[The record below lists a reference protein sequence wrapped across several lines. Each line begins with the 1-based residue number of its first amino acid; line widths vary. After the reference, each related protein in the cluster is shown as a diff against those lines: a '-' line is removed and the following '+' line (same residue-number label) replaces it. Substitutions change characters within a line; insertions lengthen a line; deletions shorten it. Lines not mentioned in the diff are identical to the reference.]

1 MLMLQMGGG
10 LGNQMFQY
18 ALYRALQEK
27 GKEVCIDDTT
37 MFEKIGR
44 HDNRLEDIFPLT
56 YCRASKSEYNRLTD
70 SSLAP
75 WDRVR
80 RKLFGRRE
88 LLHKEK
94 DAITFEEK
102 VFGETDCYLI
112 GYWQSGR
119 YFDQI
124 EDKLR
129 QDFCFDFG
137 RFSNKANSYLTQI
150 KQSPAVSLHV
160 RRGDYLEEKF
170 APLYGGICTEA
181 YYRSAID
188 YFRQK
193 NADTVFY
200 LFTDDKEW
208 GRGFAGTEMIL
219 VEGTTAEEDMALM
232 SRCKGHI
239 LANSSFS
246 FWGAWLDPA
255 PDKEVVMPAKWLN
268 ASEGQDIYYGL
279 CSLKIDAEGSIVWE
293 RK

>member
-18 ALYRALQEK
+18 ALYRALKEK
-27 GKEVCIDDTT
+27 GREVCIDDTT
-37 MFEKIGR
+37 MYDKIDR
-44 HDNRLEDIFPLT
+44 HDNQLEEIFPLT
-56 YCRASKSEYNRLTD
+56 YCRALKSEYDRLTD

-75 WDRVR
+75 WNRVR
-80 RKLFGRRE
+80 RKLFGR
-88 LLHKEK
+88 KEK
-94 DAITFEEK
+94 LYKEPDAITFEEK
-102 VFGETDCYLI
+102 VFQEADCYLI

-119 YFDQI
+119 YFEQV

-129 QDFCFDFG
+129 RDFYFEFE
-137 RFSNKANSYLTQI
+137 RFSDKANGYLRQI
-150 KQSPAVSLHV
+150 EQSPAVSLHV
-160 RRGDYLEEKF
+160 RRGDYLQEKF

-193 NADTVFY
+193 SADTVFY

-208 GRGFAGTEMIL
+208 GRGFAGKEMIL

-255 PDKEVVMPAKWLN
+255 PDKEVIMPSKWLN
-268 ASEGQDIYYGL
+268 TSEGQDIYYGL
-279 CSLKIDAEGSIVWE
+279 CSLKIDAAGNIIWQ
-293 RK
+293 RG

>member
-1 MLMLQMGGG
+1 MVMIQMGGG
-10 LGNQMFQY
+10 MGNQMFQY
-18 ALYRALQEK
+18 ALYLAFKEK
-27 GKEVCIDDTT
+27 GREVCIDDVTLY
-37 MFEKIGR
+37 EKIGR
-44 HDNRLEDIFPLT
+44 HDNRLEVLFPLC
-56 YCRASKSEYNRLTD
+56 YRHADIKEYNRLTD
-70 SSLAP
+70 SSLLP
-75 WDRVR
+75 WQRVR
-80 RKLFGRRE
+80 RKFFGRKGILYE
-88 LLHKEK
+88 EK

-119 YFDQI
+119 YFEQI

-129 QDFCFDFG
+129 QDFYFDFK
-137 RFSNKANSYLTQI
+137 RFSHKADGYLTQI
-150 KQSPAVSLHV
+150 KQSQAVSLHV

-181 YYRSAID
+181 YYRAAID

-193 NADTVFY
+193 NADVVFY

-208 GRGFAGTEMIL
+208 GRGFAGKEMIL

-232 SRCKGHI
+232 SQCKDHI

-255 PDKEVVMPAKWLN
+255 PDKEVIMPAKWLN
-268 ASEGQDIYYGL
+268 TSEGQDIYYRL
-279 CSLKIDAEGSIVWE
+279 CSLKIDAAGNIVWQKE
-293 RK
+293 